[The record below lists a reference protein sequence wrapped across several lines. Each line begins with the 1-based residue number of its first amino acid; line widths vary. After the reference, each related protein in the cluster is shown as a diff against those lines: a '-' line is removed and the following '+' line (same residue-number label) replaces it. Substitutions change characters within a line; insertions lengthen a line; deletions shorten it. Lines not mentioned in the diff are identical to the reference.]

1 MQALDG
7 HAEGTT
13 LGRCEMAE
21 ASQAKNPEEEP
32 AEASEERQSAAPVQP
47 ATAARAERAA
57 APAAAPPAAVT
68 APPPIPA
75 AAPAAQAVPPNK
87 LPPVHKPPTANRA
100 VKPRVATPAEE
111 ARRTD
116 PNAVN
121 DVEILSAVPE
131 KDEDSAPPSIPSAAE
146 VKSAKASPAGA
157 PVLPGQVI
165 ASRYEVMSLLG
176 EGGMGI
182 VYRCRDQ
189 SNGHQVAL
197 KRVIPPPG
205 NLANEYLMWFYK
217 EARALAALDHPN
229 IVKARDFGQLRDGSP
244 YLVME
249 LVQGISMHDLAH
261 TRVQFPVLWAI
272 TDRILSALAHAHARG
287 IIHGDL
293 KPSNILVERRDDEPP
308 DVHVLDFGLAWLRQ
322 DWHDERLDGSKAME
336 FAPHAGAGTPG
347 YMAPEQI
354 QHEMHYV
361 CGATDLYA
369 LGCILYRIIAGRA
382 PFSGESRE
390 LLRVHAFEPPPKF
403 TPVFEV
409 PAGVEAFVMRLLAK
423 RPWDRWEFAAECR
436 RDWARF
442 RPEERRGVWF
452 FPTPPRAQS
461 EHPKTRPTGPRAQNP
476 DLLPAPERAPGLLSI
491 RPSPLV
497 GRRDVR
503 ERLRAV
509 CDEVIQGG
517 GAPHRLVL
525 LVGPAGCGK
534 SRIAEWLCETVHEE
548 GTMVPLRSRYRKI
561 RSSLDG
567 MLGAA
572 VNYYNFE
579 RVDRNTIERSLLDRW
594 KVRRDDKNGRAWV
607 AGTAEWFRP
616 MGPMSDQPIGPSGI
630 RFTLD
635 TLETRRMVIRYTL
648 RRIANGRPLLFWLDD
663 LHNAAPTT
671 FEGLL
676 RTLTDDP
683 DQRIVMVGTVRS
695 EDVALGTQ
703 TAERLRELRDAM
715 QGVVIQID
723 PLPNET
729 TLELLRA
736 SLPLDDAAAQEA
748 ARRSRGNPLFALQQL
763 HAWALA
769 GSLELK
775 DNFYRV
781 PPDVLAVRPETTAE
795 LWDTRL
801 TAVPE
806 AHRPSAHAAA
816 TLGGDIRRNVLFALL
831 TALGQPADAAILSLQ
846 NAEILIPRG
855 PGRLSWPH
863 ELLQE
868 HLLLRLG
875 ERPDK
880 ERIYRAAAAALTQ
893 HPLANTRRIVRQRV
907 VNLMQAGDAD
917 SAAYLL
923 FDFLQNSWN
932 GAREPLATLDD
943 LELFKNRL
951 SGRTLALKNRWQA
964 ECLRHVGRT
973 AEASTYAE
981 LARTRFEELGDQEN
995 IAHCVRLLGHIAS
1008 EQGSNAEGLEL
1019 VQRALRTFE
1028 ALGSVL
1034 GQAHCQAV
1042 AGEIQYLLGSY
1053 EEARAT
1059 IEQGER
1065 NFAALDQPLGRGQCL
1080 LLLSWIDHS
1089 EGATERS
1096 RRLAQ
1101 EARAEFE
1108 RAGYRLGTAQAD
1120 ASLSHVEHRLMN
1132 FTGAERGALEALTVF
1147 ETLRTPRGQAACDR
1161 LLAMIAVD
1169 TDDVEL
1175 AERHAERS
1183 HRVFTRASDPWGIVE
1198 AMLLLCQAARMRH
1211 DLRRAVRLLE
1221 DSQRVP
1227 IEEAEPR
1234 QHLLLTRAWL
1244 ECERGELDR
1253 ALESIESAAEVFGPR
1268 TRAGD
1273 HTPHLLGRLSRYRFS
1288 AQARDRIEA
1297 WRALLNDR
1305 ARRRE

>member
-1 MQALDG
+1 
-7 HAEGTT
+7 
-13 LGRCEMAE
+13 MAE
-21 ASQAKNPEEEP
+21 ASKAKNPVGGER
-32 AEASEERQSAAPVQP
+32 AEASEERQSTGIREPLADEPSSQEMETGIADVEQQD
-47 ATAARAERAA
+47 
-57 APAAAPPAAVT
+57 V
-68 APPPIPA
+68 
-75 AAPAAQAVPPNK
+75 
-87 LPPVHKPPTANRA
+87 
-100 VKPRVATPAEE
+100 
-111 ARRTD
+111 RRTD
-116 PNAVN
+116 PAAVA
-121 DVEILSAVPE
+121 DDELLSAADSHE
-131 KDEDSAPPSIPSAAE
+131 EDSAPPSIPSAAD
-146 VKSAKASPAGA
+146 VLSAPIQPSPAGA
-157 PVLPGQVI
+157 PVVPGHVI
-165 ASRYEVMSLLG
+165 ANRYEVLSLLG

-182 VYRCRDQ
+182 VYRCRDKSDDQ
-189 SNGHQVAL
+189 LVAL

-205 NLANEYLMWFYK
+205 NLQNEYLMWFYK
-217 EARALAALDHPN
+217 EARALAALDHPH
-229 IVKARDFGQLRDGSP
+229 IVKAKDFGQLRDGSP

-249 LVQGISMHDLAH
+249 LVQGVSLHDLAH
-261 TRVQFPVLWAI
+261 TRVNFPLIWAV
-272 TDRILSALAHAHARG
+272 TDRILGALAHAHARG
-287 IIHGDL
+287 IVHGDL
-293 KPSNILVERRDDEPP
+293 KPSNVLVERRDDEPP
-308 DVHVLDFGLAWLRQ
+308 NVHVLDFGLAWLRQ
-322 DWHDERLDGSKAME
+322 DWHDERLDGSKALE

-354 QHEMHYV
+354 QHEMHHV

-369 LGCILYRIIAGRA
+369 LGCVLYRMIAGRA

-390 LLRVHAFEPPPKF
+390 LLRVHAFEPAPKF
-403 TPVFEV
+403 TPVIDV
-409 PAGVEAFVMRLLAK
+409 PTGVDAFVLRLLAK

-442 RPEERRGVWF
+442 EPPERPGIWF
-452 FPTPPRAQS
+452 FPTLPRTS
-461 EHPKTRPTGPRAQNP
+461 EAPAAPKTRPTGPRPQNP

-509 CDEVIQGG
+509 CDEIVQGG

-534 SRIAEWLCETVHEE
+534 SRIAEWLCETMHEE

-607 AGTAEWFRP
+607 AGTSEWFRP

-635 TLETRRMVIRYTL
+635 TLETRRMVIRHTL
-648 RRIANGRPLLFWLDD
+648 RKIAGGRPLLFWLDD

-676 RTLTDDP
+676 RTLMDDP
-683 DQRIVMVGTVRS
+683 DQRIVMLGTVRS

-715 QGVVIQID
+715 NGTVIQID
-723 PLPNET
+723 PLPSET
-729 TLELLRA
+729 TLELIRA
-736 SLPLDDAAAQEA
+736 SLPLDDAAVQEA

-763 HAWALA
+763 HAWALG
-769 GSLELK
+769 GSLELS
-775 DNFYRV
+775 DGVYRV
-781 PPDVLAVRPETTAE
+781 PSDVLAVRPETTAE

-801 TAVPE
+801 LAVPE
-806 AHRPSAHAAA
+806 AHRSTAYAAA
-816 TLGGDIRRNVLFALL
+816 TLGGDIRRNVLHALL

-868 HLLLRLG
+868 HLLLSLG
-875 ERPDK
+875 ERADK
-880 ERIYRAAAAALTQ
+880 ERIYRAAATALTQ

-907 VNLMQAGDAD
+907 VNLIQAGDAD

-932 GAREPLATLDD
+932 GAREPLATLAD

-981 LARTRFEELGDQEN
+981 LARTRFEELADSEN

-1019 VQRALRTFE
+1019 VQRALRTFVE
-1028 ALGSVL
+1028 LGNAL

-1053 EEARAT
+1053 EEARVT
-1059 IEQGER
+1059 VEQGER

-1120 ASLSHVEHRLMN
+1120 TSLAHVEHRLLN
-1132 FTGAERGALEALTVF
+1132 FHGAERGALDALTVF
-1147 ETLRTPRGQAACDR
+1147 ETLRTPRGQAACAR
-1161 LLAMIAVD
+1161 LLAMIGID
-1169 TDDVEL
+1169 TDDIEMAEL
-1175 AERHAERS
+1175 HAERA
-1183 HRVFTRASDPWGIVE
+1183 HRVFSKAGDPWGIVE
-1198 AMLLLCQAARMRH
+1198 AKLLICQAALVRH
-1211 DLRRAVRLLE
+1211 DLRRAERLLE
-1221 DSQRVP
+1221 DSYRIP

-1234 QHLLLTRAWL
+1234 QHVLLTRAWL
-1244 ECERGELDR
+1244 EAERGELDR
-1253 ALESIESAAEVFGPR
+1253 ALESIEAAAEVFGPR

-1273 HTPHLLGRLSRYRFS
+1273 HTPHLLSRLSRFRWTP
-1288 AQARDRIEA
+1288 AARERLDA
-1297 WRALLNDR
+1297 WRVLLNDR

>member
-1 MQALDG
+1 
-7 HAEGTT
+7 
-13 LGRCEMAE
+13 MAE
-21 ASQAKNPEEEP
+21 ASKANNPPRER
-32 AEASEERQSAAPVQP
+32 AEASEERRNASLRESAEAL
-47 ATAARAERAA
+47 
-57 APAAAPPAAVT
+57 APAME
-68 APPPIPA
+68 PPPGDIQPSGDMRSRDEG
-75 AAPAAQAVPPNK
+75 PN
-87 LPPVHKPPTANRA
+87 
-100 VKPRVATPAEE
+100 
-111 ARRTD
+111 TD
-116 PNAVN
+116 PAVVSEE
-121 DVEILSAVPE
+121 DLLSAPLIARE
-131 KDEDSAPPSIPSAAE
+131 EDSAPPSIPSAAE
-146 VKSAKASPAGA
+146 VVSAPPAILSPAGA
-157 PVLPGQVI
+157 PVLPGHVI
-165 ASRYEVMSLLG
+165 ANRYEVLGVLG

-189 SNGHQVAL
+189 STSQLVAL

-205 NLANEYLMWFYK
+205 NLVNEYLMWFYK
-217 EARALAALDHPN
+217 EARALAALDHTN
-229 IVKARDFGQLRDGSP
+229 IVKAQDFGQLRDGSP

-249 LVQGISMHDLAH
+249 IVQGLSLHDLAH
-261 TRVQFPVLWAI
+261 TKVSFSLIWAV
-272 TDRILSALAHAHARG
+272 TDSILSALAHAHARG
-287 IIHGDL
+287 IVHGDL
-293 KPSNILVERRDDEPP
+293 KPSNVLVERRDEKRP

-354 QHEMHYV
+354 QHEMHHV

-369 LGCILYRIIAGRA
+369 LGCVLYRMMSGKA

-390 LLRVHAFEPPPKF
+390 LLRVHAFEPAPKLL
-403 TPVFEV
+403 
-409 PAGVEAFVMRLLAK
+409 PAIEIPSGVDAFVMRLLSK
-423 RPWDRWEFAAECR
+423 RPWDRWEFAAEAR
-436 RDWARF
+436 REWAKF
-442 RPEERRGVWF
+442 RPADRPGMWF
-452 FPTPPRAQS
+452 FPALGRSGAPKESAQ
-461 EHPKTRPTGPRAQNP
+461 TRPTGPRPQNP
-476 DLLPAPERAPGLLSI
+476 DLAPAPERAPGLLSI

-509 CDEVIQGG
+509 CEEVAQGL

-534 SRIAEWLCETVHEE
+534 SRLAEWLCESVHEE
-548 GTMVPLRSRYRKI
+548 GWMVPLRARYRKI
-561 RSSLDG
+561 TSSLDG

-572 VNYYNFE
+572 IHHYNFE
-579 RVDRNTIERSLLDRW
+579 RVDRTTIERSLLDRW
-594 KVRRDDKNGRAWV
+594 RVRRDDKNGRAWV

-616 MGPMSDQPIGPSGI
+616 VGPMADQPIGPSGI

-648 RRIANGRPLLFWLDD
+648 RKIANGRPLLFWLDD
-663 LHNAAPTT
+663 LHNASATT
-671 FEGLL
+671 FQGLL
-676 RTLTDDP
+676 RILSEEP

-703 TAERLRELRDAM
+703 AAECLRELRDAM
-715 QGVVIQID
+715 QGTVIQID
-723 PLPNET
+723 PLPPET
-729 TLELLRA
+729 TMELIRA
-736 SLPLDDAAAQEA
+736 SLPLDDAAVQEA

-763 HAWALA
+763 HAWALS
-769 GSLELK
+769 GNLEYMGTQ
-775 DNFYRV
+775 YRV
-781 PPDVLAVRPETTAE
+781 PPDALAVRPETTAE
-795 LWDTRL
+795 LWDARL

-806 AHRPSAHAAA
+806 GYRVSAYAAA
-816 TLGGDIRRNVLFALL
+816 TLGGDIRRTVLHALL
-831 TALGQPADAAILSLQ
+831 TALGQPADAAVLSLQ

-868 HLLLRLG
+868 HLLFRLG
-875 ERPDK
+875 ERGDK
-880 ERIYRAAAAALTQ
+880 ERIYKAAAAALTQ

-923 FDFLQNSWN
+923 FDFLQNTWN
-932 GAREPLATLDD
+932 GAREPLATLSD

-964 ECLRHVGRT
+964 EAMRHVGRT

-981 LARTRFEELGDQEN
+981 LARTRFEELGDREN

-1008 EQGSNAEGLEL
+1008 EQGANAEGLEL
-1019 VQRALRTFE
+1019 VLRALGTFE
-1028 ALGSVL
+1028 ELGNVL
-1034 GQAHCQAV
+1034 GQAQCQAA

-1053 EEARAT
+1053 EQARAT
-1059 IEQGER
+1059 IEEGER

-1080 LLLSWIDHS
+1080 LLLGWIDHS

-1101 EARAEFE
+1101 EARGEFE

-1120 ASLSHVEHRLMN
+1120 ASLAHVEHRLLN
-1132 FTGAERGALEALTVF
+1132 FHSAERGALEALSVF
-1147 ETLRTPRGQAACDR
+1147 ETLRTPSGQAACDR
-1161 LLAMIAVD
+1161 LLAMIGIG
-1169 TDDVEL
+1169 TDEL
-1175 AERHAERS
+1175 DIAEFYADRA
-1183 HRVFTRASDPWGIVE
+1183 HRTYSKTGDPWGIVE
-1198 AMLLLCQAARMRH
+1198 AKLLLCQTSLVRH
-1211 DLRRAVRLLE
+1211 DLRRAERLLE
-1221 DSQRVP
+1221 DVCRVP
-1227 IEEAEPR
+1227 LEEAEPR

-1244 ECERGELDR
+1244 EVESGHPER
-1253 ALESIESAAEVFGPR
+1253 AVESIEAAAQVFGPR

-1273 HTPHLLGRLSRYRFS
+1273 HTPHLLGRLSRFVWPPEGRE
-1288 AQARDRIEA
+1288 RIDS

-1305 ARRRE
+1305 ARRKE

>member
-1 MQALDG
+1 
-7 HAEGTT
+7 
-13 LGRCEMAE
+13 MAE
-21 ASQAKNPEEEP
+21 ASKAKNSSQGES
-32 AEASEERQSAAPVQP
+32 AEASQERRSTAVRDPAPVGP
-47 ATAARAERAA
+47 GALPYESDPSDSVDPETAEPGDAR
-57 APAAAPPAAVT
+57 
-68 APPPIPA
+68 
-75 AAPAAQAVPPNK
+75 Q
-87 LPPVHKPPTANRA
+87 
-100 VKPRVATPAEE
+100 
-111 ARRTD
+111 TD
-116 PNAVN
+116 PNAAG
-121 DVEILSAVPE
+121 DPDLLSSPNRSE
-131 KDEDSAPPSIPSAAE
+131 EDSAPPSIPSAAE
-146 VKSAKASPAGA
+146 VKSIPPAPPSPAGA
-157 PVLPGQVI
+157 PVVPGQVI
-165 ASRYEVMSLLG
+165 ANRYEVLSLLG

-189 SNGHQVAL
+189 SDAQTVAL

-229 IVKARDFGQLRDGSP
+229 IVKAKDFGQLRDGSP

-249 LVQGISMHDLAH
+249 LVQGISLHDLSH
-261 TRVQFPVLWAI
+261 TRVQFPLIWAV
-272 TDRILSALAHAHARG
+272 TDRILAALAHAHARG

-293 KPSNILVERRDDEPP
+293 KPSNILVERRDDAPP
-308 DVHVLDFGLAWLRQ
+308 DIHVLDFGLAWLRQ

-354 QHEMHYV
+354 QHEMHNV

-369 LGCILYRIIAGRA
+369 LGCVLYRMIAGRA

-390 LLRVHAFEPPPKF
+390 LLRVHAFEPAPKF
-403 TPVFEV
+403 TPVIEL
-409 PAGVEAFVMRLLAK
+409 PPGVEAFVLRLLAK

-442 RPEERRGVWF
+442 APSERPNMWF
-452 FPTPPRAQS
+452 FPTTIRNSEGPPAQ
-461 EHPKTRPTGPRAQNP
+461 KTRPTGMRAQNP
-476 DLLPAPERAPGLLSI
+476 DLQPAPERAPGLLSI

-503 ERLRAV
+503 ERLRAT
-509 CDEVIQGG
+509 CDEVVQGA

-534 SRIAEWLCETVHEE
+534 SRIAEWLCETMAEE

-572 VNYYNFE
+572 VNYYNFAS
-579 RVDRNTIERSLLDRW
+579 VDRNLIERSLLDRW

-616 MGPMSDQPIGPSGI
+616 MGAMSDQPIGPSGI

-635 TLETRRMVIRYTL
+635 TLETRRMVIRHTL

-715 QGVVIQID
+715 NGTVIQID
-723 PLPNET
+723 PLPAET
-729 TLELLRA
+729 TLELIRA
-736 SLPLDDAAAQEA
+736 SLPLDDAAVQEA

-775 DNFYRV
+775 EGVYRV
-781 PPDVLAVRPETTAE
+781 PQDVLAVRPETTAE

-801 TAVPE
+801 LAVQE
-806 AHRPSAHAAA
+806 SHRPSAYAAA
-816 TLGGDIRRNVLFALL
+816 TLGGDIRRSVLHALL
-831 TALGQPADAAILSLQ
+831 TALGQPADAAILGLQ

-868 HLLLRLG
+868 HLLVRLE
-875 ERPDK
+875 ERADK
-880 ERIYRAAAAALTQ
+880 ERIYRAAATALTQ

-907 VNLMQAGDAD
+907 VNLIQAGDAD
-917 SAAYLL
+917 SAAHLL

-932 GAREPLATLDD
+932 GAREPLATLAD

-981 LARTRFEELGDQEN
+981 LARTRFEELGDLEN

-1008 EQGSNAEGLEL
+1008 EQGANAEGLEL
-1019 VQRALRTFE
+1019 VQRALRTFVE
-1028 ALGSVL
+1028 LGNTL

-1053 EEARAT
+1053 EEARVT
-1059 IEQGER
+1059 IEQGEH

-1120 ASLSHVEHRLMN
+1120 ASLSHVEHRLLN
-1132 FTGAERGALEALTVF
+1132 YHSAERGALDALTVF

-1161 LLAMIAVD
+1161 LLAMVGID
-1169 TDDVEL
+1169 TDDIEMAEL
-1175 AERHAERS
+1175 HSERA
-1183 HRVFTRASDPWGIVE
+1183 HRVFSKSGDPWGIVE
-1198 AMLLLCQAARMRH
+1198 AKLLMCQAAMVRQ
-1211 DLRRAVRLLE
+1211 DWRRAERLLD
-1221 DSQRVP
+1221 DSQRIP

-1244 ECERGELDR
+1244 EAERGELDL
-1253 ALESIESAAEVFGPR
+1253 ALVSIESAADVFGPR

-1273 HTPHLLGRLSRYRFS
+1273 HAPHLLGRLSRY
-1288 AQARDRIEA
+1288 AWAPEARERLEA
-1297 WRALLNDR
+1297 WRAALNDR